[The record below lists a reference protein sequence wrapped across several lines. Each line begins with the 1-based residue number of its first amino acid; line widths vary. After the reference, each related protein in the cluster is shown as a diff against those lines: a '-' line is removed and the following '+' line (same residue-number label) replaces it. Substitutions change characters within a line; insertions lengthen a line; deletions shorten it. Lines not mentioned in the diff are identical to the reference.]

1 MNADFGEQ
9 DRPFAIG
16 SVYGVRGFLA
26 HQGDLVS
33 PAYFHKWRIG
43 EEMIAYCGATPEGSE
58 RSQIFLGSSSMLWF
72 AMPTKTHHRNYIG
85 SRYCGCGFYAYW
97 NNVDAHRHSSSWYE
111 EVPYVGVMQGY
122 GLVTFGE
129 YGFRSAKARLVAL
142 ADNRNRFHAL
152 LKPKEE
158 LYRNC
163 GCIGCA
169 QEADVF
175 KRKIN
180 FAEATDLV
188 VPEGF
193 PFYSSPEEMIAAQ
206 AHRLTNYQDVARI
219 A

>member
-26 HQGDLVS
+26 YQGDLIS
-33 PAYFHKWRIG
+33 PAYFHRWRIG

-58 RSQIFLGSSSMLWF
+58 RAGVFLGNSLWLT
-72 AMPTKTHHRNYIG
+72 MPPKQHHRNYTG

-111 EVPYVGVMQGY
+111 ETPYVGVMQGY

-129 YGFRSAKARLVAL
+129 FGFRSAKARLVAL

-152 LKPKEE
+152 FRLKEE
-158 LYRNC
+158 SYREC

-175 KRKIN
+175 KRKVD
-180 FAEATDLV
+180 FVEATSLV
-188 VPEGF
+188 LPEGF

-206 AHRLTNYQDVARI
+206 AHRLTNYQDVAGI